1 MDQQT
6 STMRDLVNQTVTS
19 ALEKKQLAPADA
31 QLGGASPAQNKI
43 FEERIAQSET
53 ELRDK
58 TREIESLRTEK
69 LNIAEAE
76 AVKAQELRE
85 AQRNQEKTAKELQA
99 LIQAS
104 A

>member
-1 MDQQT
+1 
-6 STMRDLVNQTVTS
+6 MRDLVNQTVTS

-31 QLGGASPAQNKI
+31 QLGGASVAQNKI

-76 AVKAQELRE
+76 AAKAQELRE